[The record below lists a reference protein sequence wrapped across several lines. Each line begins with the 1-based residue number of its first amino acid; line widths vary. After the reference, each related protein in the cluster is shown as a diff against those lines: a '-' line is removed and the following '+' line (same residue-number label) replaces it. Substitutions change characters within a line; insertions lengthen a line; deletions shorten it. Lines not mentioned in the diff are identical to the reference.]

1 MARASPTA
9 LARRD
14 LLGEAAPG
22 SRPAGFWVAPRD
34 AVRTLGDLVARGH
47 ALAAGCAPCGHA
59 RQWLAGELAGAP
71 AGLTVGA
78 IAARLVC
85 RQGSCRSRTG
95 TLAVL
100 RPPGPRPSAR
110 RRHLSRRDIARI
122 QAMAEQEVTET
133 HQPPILEDLDAPI
146 RVGAC
151 LPGQETYLDAHV
163 IVAWRGRLVLGWA
176 LSRKARNGRRAID
189 DLHA

>member
-1 MARASPTA
+1 MADAQ
-9 LARRD
+9 RD
-14 LLGEAAPG
+14 LLDETAPP
-22 SRPAGFWVAPRD
+22 SPPTGFWVAPRD
-34 AVRTLGDLVARGH
+34 AARTLGELIARGC
-47 ALAAGCAPCGHA
+47 ALAAGCARCGHA
-59 RQWLAGELAGAP
+59 RQWLAAELAGAP
-71 AGLTVGA
+71 ASLTVGA

-85 RQGSCRSRTG
+85 GQGSCRSRTG

-100 RPPGPRPSAR
+100 RPPDRRPSAR

-122 QAMAEQEVTET
+122 QAMAEQVTET

-151 LPGQETYLDAHV
+151 LPGQETYLGAHV
-163 IVAWRGRLVLGWA
+163 IAAWRGRLVLGWP
-176 LSRKARNGRRAID
+176 LSREARNGRRAID

>member
-1 MARASPTA
+1 MAHAFPVA
-9 LARRD
+9 DAQLD
-14 LLGEAAPG
+14 LLSEAAP
-22 SRPAGFWVAPRD
+22 SSSPAGFWVAPRD
-34 AVRTLGDLVARGH
+34 AARTLGDLVARGH
-47 ALAAGCAPCGHA
+47 ALAAGCARCGHA
-59 RQWLAGELAGAP
+59 RQWLAAELAGAP
-71 AGLTVGA
+71 TALTVGA

-85 RQGSCRSRTG
+85 GQGSCRSRTG

-100 RPPGPRPSAR
+100 RPPDRRPSAC

-122 QAMAEQEVTET
+122 QAMAEQVTVA

-151 LPGQETYLDAHV
+151 LPGQETYSGAHV
-163 IVAWRGRLVLGWA
+163 IAAWRGRLVLGWP
-176 LSRKARNGRRAID
+176 LSRKARSSRRAID

>member
-9 LARRD
+9 LAQRD

-34 AVRTLGDLVARGH
+34 AARTFGDLVARGH
-47 ALAAGCAPCGHA
+47 ALAAGCARCGHD
-59 RQWLAGELAGAP
+59 RQWLAGELAAAP

-85 RQGSCRSRTG
+85 GQGSCASRTG

-100 RPPGPRPSAR
+100 RPPDPRPSAR

-122 QAMAEQEVTET
+122 QAMAEQVTET

-151 LPGQETYLDAHV
+151 LPGQETYLGAQV
-163 IVAWRGRLVLGWA
+163 IAAWRGRLVLGWA
-176 LSRKARNGRRAID
+176 LSRKARNSRRAID